1 MPEYCCF
8 SDSEEKDES
17 VESSEVDVN
26 AWFGP
31 TGTVSPLHFDPK
43 NNLLS
48 QVKRYL
54 QLKLFKLHTERPF
67 SISILYLRYI
77 SHIIINVIIFLRY
90 LVTKESSYILQ
101 PRQIIC
107 IPMIPSYLTILRK

>member
-8 SDSEEKDES
+8 SDSEEKD
-17 VESSEVDVN
+17 VESSEVDAN

-31 TGTVSPLHFDPK
+31 AGTVSPLHFDPK

-54 QLKLFKLHTERPF
+54 
-67 SISILYLRYI
+67 
-77 SHIIINVIIFLRY
+77 
-90 LVTKESSYILQ
+90 
-101 PRQIIC
+101 
-107 IPMIPSYLTILRK
+107 

>member
-8 SDSEEKDES
+8 SDSEEKD
-17 VESSEVDVN
+17 VESPEVDVN

-31 TGTVSPLHFDPK
+31 AGTVSPLHFDPK

-67 SISILYLRYI
+67 SISVLYLRF
-77 SHIIINVIIFLRY
+77 IIISAIIFLRY
-90 LVTKESSYILQ
+90 LVTKELSYILQ

-107 IPMIPSYLTILRK
+107 IPMIPSYLIILHK